1 MLFKHNKNLSRMT
14 TQTVSIAEQ
23 IESLKSGNI
32 LSSNGS
38 LNESGCWNFYD
49 WFCKDSSLQNKAK
62 RLMPMVQK
70 LVTALGVDPKTH
82 YVFFKNNC
90 PVNGPLYD
98 DLRICNIQSG
108 HVIWNFTPKSGH
120 SGMAELWG
128 RENDFKDA
136 IATGKNMTELLKNIQ
151 K

>member
-1 MLFKHNKNLSRMT
+1 
-14 TQTVSIAEQ
+14 
-23 IESLKSGNI
+23 
-32 LSSNGS
+32 
-38 LNESGCWNFYD
+38 
-49 WFCKDSSLQNKAK
+49 
-62 RLMPMVQK
+62 MVQK
-70 LVTALGVDPKTH
+70 LVKALGVDPKAH

-108 HVIWNFTPKSGH
+108 YVIWNFTPKSGH

-128 RENDFKDA
+128 RENGFKEA
-136 IATGKNMTELLKNIQ
+136 IVTGKNMTELLKNIQ